1 MKRKLLV
8 IMMAAMMLS
17 VTACG
22 QNTSVVNDSQG
33 QEISDTGAEDSS
45 NESSSEVDYDTTD
58 MELYTDKEGNDYYY
72 DINCVPDWWE
82 GKVEISE
89 QGGTKYLVCLVED
102 PDWVIIFMES
112 STSRVGDSEGSYHDY
127 VIKKY
132 VPEGWEIDYSKST
145 SFVKY
150 LRNKDLD
157 VEVEVHVNASIDTDM
172 YNYDRKEQK
181 TCWNIGNSGNI
192 KYVYEKPENI
202 EYTVQTYEQYKGAA
216 YENGEQYLFVRTY
229 PDGRVYYDSFDEDA
243 LDIMLSITEEDA
255 QKMQNAGLYTDIN
268 EQFDGLAF
276 IKETDSDFALF
287 SYLYLNDAG
296 YLNPDADFYWKKR
309 VN

>member
-1 MKRKLLV
+1 MKKKLLV

-33 QEISDTGAEDSS
+33 QEISDTGAEDGS

-58 MELYTDKEGNDYYY
+58 MELYTDKDGNDYYY

-102 PDWVIIFMES
+102 PDRVIIFMES
-112 STSRVGDSEGSYHDY
+112 STSRVGASEGSYKDY

-132 VPEGWEIDYSKST
+132 VPEGWEIDYNKST
-145 SFVKY
+145 SYVKY
-150 LRNKDLD
+150 LYNKDLD

-181 TCWNIGNSGNI
+181 TRWNIGNSGNI

-216 YENGEQYLFVRTY
+216 YEYGEQYLFVRTY